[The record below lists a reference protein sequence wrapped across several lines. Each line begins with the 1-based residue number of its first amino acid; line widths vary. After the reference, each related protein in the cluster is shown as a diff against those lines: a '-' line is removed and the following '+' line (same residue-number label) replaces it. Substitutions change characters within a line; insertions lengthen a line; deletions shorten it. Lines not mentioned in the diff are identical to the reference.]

1 MRVQPD
7 DGTRHPATAGLA
19 PYAGPW
25 TRAEAAHLARRVLF
39 GSTKRDIDALSAM
52 SAQAAVSA
60 VLSPVAALAEPV
72 AYVKSGSVVAGG
84 AWVDGVY
91 DASVDTQRFYFAQ
104 TWWINAMLNQPLSI
118 TEKMTL
124 FWHNHFATSNV
135 AVKDARSIV
144 KQNEL
149 LREYALG
156 NVKDLVRQITLDP
169 AMLRYLSGNTNTKAK
184 PNENYARELQE
195 LFTLGK
201 GPERSTGDYTT
212 YTEDDVKA
220 AARVLTG
227 WTDVQASAT
236 VKFTSANHD
245 GTDKRFSAAYNN
257 TVITGGTTEAAAR
270 REIDDLINMIFLR
283 TEVAERIV
291 RKLYRWFVD
300 YEIDATIEKEIILPL
315 ADQLRTSNYEIKPVL
330 ATLFGSSFFYDAVV
344 RGSMIKSPVDFV
356 IGTLRNF
363 RAPDFFETDP
373 AQQFWGGRT
382 LRRLFNSMQQ
392 EIFNAPNV
400 AGWVA
405 YYQAPQYHEWWINTD
420 SLQKRVKFVNDLCT
434 DGMTIDEQYDK
445 GFFDV
450 IEAAKRTS
458 DPSKA
463 SVLIGEWCEWCY
475 PVPMP
480 AETRASFMQALL
492 GGLPEYEWTV
502 EWNMFIAD
510 ETNDTARLPVLTKL
524 RTLLKFMLNMA
535 EYHVS

>member
-1 MRVQPD
+1 S
-7 DGTRHPATAGLA
+7 
-19 PYAGPW
+19 
-25 TRAEAAHLARRVLF
+25 RRWWLRGVLH
-39 GSTKRDIDALSAM
+39 GELSAM
-52 SAQAAVSA
+52 SAQSAVSA
-60 VLSPVAALAEPV
+60 LLSGAPALAEPV
-72 AYVKSGSVVAGG
+72 AYIKSGSVAAGS
-84 AWVDGVY
+84 AWADTAY
-91 DASVDTQRFYFAQ
+91 DAAVDTQRFYFAQ

-124 FWHNHFATSNV
+124 FWHNHFATSNT
-135 AVKDARSIV
+135 AVKDARYIV

-169 AMLRYLSGNTNTKAK
+169 AMLRYLSGNTNTKTR

-227 WTDVQASAT
+227 WSDVQASAT
-236 VKFTSANHD
+236 VKFTAANHD
-245 GTDKRFSAAYNN
+245 GTDKKFSAAYGDM
-257 TVITGGTTEAAAR
+257 VISGGTTEVAAR
-270 REIDDLINMIFLR
+270 REIDDLLTMIFAR

-300 YEIDATIEKEIILPL
+300 YEIDDTIEREIIRPL
-315 ADQLRTSNYEIKPVL
+315 ADRLRTGNYEIKPVL
-330 ATLFGSSFFYDAVV
+330 ATLLGSSFFFDAVI
-344 RGSMIKSPVDFV
+344 RGCLIKSPVDFV

-392 EIFNAPNV
+392 EIFNSPNV
-400 AGWVA
+400 AGWAA

-420 SLQKRVKFVNDLCT
+420 SLQKRVKFINDLAT

-445 GFFDV
+445 GYFDV
-450 IEAAKRTS
+450 IEAAKRTT

-463 SVLIGEWCEWCY
+463 DVIIREWCGWCFAL
-475 PVPMP
+475 PMP
-480 AETRASFMQALL
+480 DESLNMFKQALL

-502 EWNMFIAD
+502 EWNAFVAD
-510 ETNDTARLPVLTKL
+510 ETNDMARAPGVAEL
-524 RTLLKFMLNMA
+524 RALVKFMLNMA